1 MTSLEKALE
10 ETGRY
15 VEQRMAEAEMPGL
28 ALGITDRE
36 KLVHAAAF
44 GHADLASGRPAGPDT
59 MFEIGSIGKS
69 FTNVALMQ
77 LRDEGRLDLN
87 APVSHYLPWF
97 EVQSGHA
104 PITTHHLM
112 THTSGLATG
121 TDIGPHGLFE
131 AWALRDSRT
140 GTPPGEHFRYSNVG
154 YKTLGFLLEEVD
166 GRSYQEAIQARVLDP
181 LGMRDSHPV
190 IGFETRKL
198 AAVGYRSFYDD
209 RPEHRDHGLAPA
221 LWTEYGVGDGCQAS
235 TAGDMAIYMRM
246 LMNGGAGPMGRL
258 MSGESFRLM
267 TRRVI
272 PTHQWGGA
280 HYGYGLILA
289 DVDGHAYLGHGGSST
304 GFVSGMVADL
314 DEGIG
319 VVVLING
326 CVRSYGAIDMAMHI
340 VRLLRAGLRQREMPS
355 LPPAVAPERV
365 SNAGDYAG
373 AYDSA
378 TGRITLT
385 AQGERLNLNWR
396 GSDAVLQRR
405 GEDTFYVPHPE
416 LERYLLEFGRE
427 GDRVVEAF
435 HGPDWYVGEGYTG
448 PVSFDHPMEWGGLAG
463 HYRTYNFGLTNFRV
477 VLRKG
482 SLLVVYPG
490 GNHESLVPLGDGQ
503 FRIGED
509 PRSPETI
516 RFDAVASGRALR
528 ALYSGCPYYRTYTP

>member
-10 ETGRY
+10 ETSRY
-15 VEQRMAEAEMPGL
+15 VEQQMTKANMPGL
-28 ALGITDRE
+28 ALGITNRD
-36 KLVHAAAF
+36 KLLQVATF
-44 GHADLASGRPAGPDT
+44 GYADLASGRPVEPDT
-59 MFEIGSIGKS
+59 LFEIGSIGKS

-77 LRDEGRLDLN
+77 LRDEGRLNLN
-87 APVSHYLPWF
+87 DPVSRYLPWF
-97 EVQSGHA
+97 EVQSDHA

-112 THTSGLATG
+112 THTSGLVTG

-131 AWALRDSRT
+131 AWALRDIRT
-140 GTPPGEHFRYSNVG
+140 GTPPGEYFRYSNVG

-166 GRSYQEAIQARVLDP
+166 GRSYLEAIQARVLDP
-181 LGMRDSHPV
+181 LGMRDSHAV
-190 IGFETRKL
+190 IGFETRRR

-209 RPEHRDHGLAPA
+209 RPEHRDHGLVPA
-221 LWTEYGVGDGCQAS
+221 LWTEYAVGDGCQAS
-235 TAGDMAIYMRM
+235 TAGDMAVYMRM

-258 MSGESFRLM
+258 MSEDSFRLM
-267 TRRVI
+267 TSRVI
-272 PTHQWGGA
+272 PTQQWGGA

-314 DEGIG
+314 DDGIG
-319 VVVLING
+319 VAVMING
-326 CVRSYGAIDMAMHI
+326 LVRSYGAIDMAMHI
-340 VRLLRAGLRQREMPS
+340 VSLLRAGLHQGEMPS
-355 LPPAVAPERV
+355 LPPAADPERV
-365 SNAGDYAG
+365 VNAGDYAG
-373 AYDSA
+373 AYNSA
-378 TGRITLT
+378 TYCLTLT
-385 AQGERLNLNWR
+385 GQGERLNLNWR
-396 GSDAVLQRR
+396 GLDVVLQQR

-427 GDRVVEAF
+427 GDRVVEVF
-435 HGPDWYVGEGYTG
+435 HGPDWYVGEGYTE
-448 PVSFDHPMEWGGLAG
+448 PVSFDHPPEWDGLAG

-490 GNHESLVPLGDGQ
+490 GSHEPLVPLGDGL
-503 FRIGED
+503 FRIGDD

-516 RFDAVASGRALR
+516 LFDAVASGRALR